1 MTSNLMKK
9 IIIVDD
15 HPILREGL
23 ERVIGAEAE
32 LDVCGTA
39 ATVQEAL
46 RLVEFHSPDLVLTD
60 LILPGRNGLE
70 LVKDLRATHPELPV
84 LVLSMHDE
92 MIYAE
97 RCLAAGARGY
107 IMKETAAEN
116 LIDAIRTVLSGG
128 VFASPAVMDHFL
140 LSLSNPQGRSAASF
154 PIKRLTDREIE
165 VFEMIGSGK
174 GNQEIAELLGI
185 SCRTIDAHRSHIR
198 EKLGISDG
206 NELTRYAI
214 RWVES
219 GTLLQPAG

>member
-1 MTSNLMKK
+1 MKK

-15 HPILREGL
+15 HPLLREGL
-23 ERVIGAEAE
+23 ERVIGAEGD
-32 LDVCGTA
+32 LSVCGTA
-39 ATVQEAL
+39 GSVKEAL
-46 RLVEFHSPDLVLTD
+46 RLVEQHSPDLVLSD

-70 LVKDLRATHPELPV
+70 LIKDLRATHPQLPV

-97 RCLAAGARGY
+97 RCLSAGARGY

-116 LIDAIRTVLSGG
+116 LVEAIRTVLSGG

-140 LSLSNPQGRSAASF
+140 LSLSSSQGRSAASF

-174 GNQEIAELLGI
+174 GNQEIAGLLGI

-198 EKLGISDG
+198 EKLGITDG

>member
-1 MTSNLMKK
+1 MKK

-15 HPILREGL
+15 HPLLREGL

-32 LDVCGTA
+32 LVVCGTA
-39 ATVQEAL
+39 GSVQEAL
-46 RLVEFHSPDLVLTD
+46 RLVDEHSPDLVLTD

-70 LVKDLRATHPELPV
+70 LIKDLRATHPELPV

-97 RCLAAGARGY
+97 RCLSAGARGY
-107 IMKETAAEN
+107 VMKETAAEN
-116 LIDAIRTVLSGG
+116 LLEAVRTVLAGG

-140 LSLSNPQGRSAASF
+140 LSLSNPQGRAAASF

-165 VFEMIGSGK
+165 VFELIGSGK

-198 EKLGISDG
+198 EKLGITDG
-206 NELTRYAI
+206 IELTRYAI

-219 GTLLQPAG
+219 GALLQPAG

>member
-1 MTSNLMKK
+1 MVKK

-15 HPILREGL
+15 HPLLREGL
-23 ERVIGAEAE
+23 ERVIGAEDGLA
-32 LDVCGTA
+32 VCGVA
-39 ATVQEAL
+39 GSVQEAL
-46 RLVEFHSPDLVLTD
+46 RQVDIHAPDLVLTD

-70 LVKDLRATHPELPV
+70 LIKDLRATHPDLPV

-116 LIDAIRTVLSGG
+116 LIHAIRTVLAGG

-140 LSLSNPQGRSAASF
+140 RSLSNSNGRSAPGF

-165 VFEMIGSGK
+165 VFELIGSGK
-174 GNQEIAELLGI
+174 GNQEIASLLAI

-198 EKLGISDG
+198 EKLGVADG

-214 RWVES
+214 RWVEA
-219 GTLLQPAG
+219 GDLLNPAG